1 MDSIGN
7 FVLMILQHVVSSCPE
22 VQEWLFDNADDVLR
36 RGLVGNVRL
45 KPVSQLLNSLA
56 PEAGQLSVQHEL
68 NDVNDVLPVRSNRQV
83 SVNALLHKVP
93 ELRRLHLSP
102 HYVNELCRQFHIR
115 LEGKVTA
122 GGAFEDEA
130 KICSTLNELV
140 IMSS

>member
-1 MDSIGN
+1 
-7 FVLMILQHVVSSCPE
+7 MII
-22 VQEWLFDNADDVLR
+22 R
-36 RGLVGNVRL
+36 
-45 KPVSQLLNSLA
+45 
-56 PEAGQLSVQHEL
+56 
-68 NDVNDVLPVRSNRQV
+68 PVRTDCQV
-83 SVNALLHKVP
+83 RKDALVHEVP